1 MLDSKIQE
9 SCLESNNLCL
19 KSSNPCLKSTNPG
32 LILIKK
38 SQIPSKTQHYERR
51 QLVLWNGE
59 GFLGNTEHL
68 VRIWGDTHTHKTL
81 YRIDNLFK
89 GFTTKVWEVFASF
102 FSLLDKKTEKFYT
115 TITVREKKGRKK
127 NYCQAH
133 HQSFSL
139 YVEHV
144 AYLKRNKNYLVTW
157 HKFFHS

>member
-1 MLDSKIQE
+1 MFAIKQSMFEINQSMFEIKQSMFEINQSMFDFEK
-9 SCLESNNLCL
+9 
-19 KSSNPCLKSTNPG
+19 
-32 LILIKK
+32 KK

-115 TITVREKKGRKK
+115 TITVWEKKDEKK
-127 NYCQAH
+127 ITVKH
-133 HQSFSL
+133 IIKVFFSLKL

-144 AYLKRNKNYLVTW
+144 AYLKK
-157 HKFFHS
+157 K

>member
-1 MLDSKIQE
+1 MFKTKQSMFEFKQSMFQFKQSIFDFD
-9 SCLESNNLCL
+9 N
-19 KSSNPCLKSTNPG
+19 
-32 LILIKK
+32 K

-115 TITVREKKGRKK
+115 TITVREKKRTKK
-127 NYCQAH
+127 KLL
-133 HQSFSL
+133 SS
-139 YVEHV
+139 
-144 AYLKRNKNYLVTW
+144 TSS
-157 HKFFHS
+157 KFFLWKMLLT